1 MTKFLNETYQCA
13 YMALLYCAAGITF
26 GITLTFDYLAA
37 GFAFLTDVLE
47 DKFDEILESLDD

>member
-1 MTKFLNETYQCA
+1 
-13 YMALLYCAAGITF
+13 MALLYCAAGITF